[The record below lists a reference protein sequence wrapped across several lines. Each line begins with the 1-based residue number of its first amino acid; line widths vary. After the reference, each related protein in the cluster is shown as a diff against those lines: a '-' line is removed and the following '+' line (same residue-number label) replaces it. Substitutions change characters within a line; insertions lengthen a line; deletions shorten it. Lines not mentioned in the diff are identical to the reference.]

1 MAAEFAVPE
10 ALLARRVVLVH
21 GEVDQ
26 ARASEVAASL
36 MTLDALGDD
45 HVELRV
51 TGASGS
57 FDAALVLL
65 DVMDVLGVPV
75 HTVGSGLIGG
85 GMVGVVA
92 AGAHR
97 AVSAHARLHLR
108 EPDLAVEGRAR
119 AIEQALAV
127 AADRRDA
134 FFRILARC
142 TGRVGGEIE
151 AEWSAGRILP
161 AEDAVTL
168 GYADAVLGPPR
179 G

>member
-1 MAAEFAVPE
+1 MAAESPVPD
-10 ALLARRVVLVH
+10 ALLARRMVLLH

-26 ARASEVAASL
+26 AKASEVAASL

-45 HVELRV
+45 HVELRL

-65 DVMDVLGVPV
+65 DVMGVLGVPV

-92 AGAHR
+92 AGARR
-97 AVSAHARLHLR
+97 AVSVHARLHLR
-108 EPDLAVEGRAR
+108 EPDLAVEGRAG
-119 AIEQALAV
+119 AIEQALAA

-134 FFRILARC
+134 FFGIVAHC
-142 TGRVGGEIE
+142 TGRAGREIE
-151 AEWSAGRILP
+151 AEWSAGRILA

-168 GYADAVLGPPR
+168 GYADAVLGPPT